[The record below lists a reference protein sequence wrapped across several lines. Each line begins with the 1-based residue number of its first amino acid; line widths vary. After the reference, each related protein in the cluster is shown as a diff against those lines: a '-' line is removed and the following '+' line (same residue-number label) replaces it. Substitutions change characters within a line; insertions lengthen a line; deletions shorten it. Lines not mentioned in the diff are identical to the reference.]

1 MLRQWTKGLAIM
13 ALAAALATNAAA
25 QDATEEA
32 LATEEAAAANAVVSG
47 LNQPRGLAYDSEG
60 NLYIAEAGSG
70 GDYVVA
76 ETEMGNTTAG
86 ATSQIKMIAPDGTES
101 VFLPN
106 ISSTANGPEALGVQ
120 SVAVGETSVWFVM
133 SEGAP
138 ISPFNTA
145 VVEIDRETYRVK
157 NFIDLY
163 TYEQENNPDGTEEIY
178 SNPNDIAVADDNTA
192 YIIDTGA
199 NTLYRFTEI
208 NGLEVV
214 RTWENT
220 VPSSVALGTNG
231 EIYVGFLGTEMA
243 PGAGYI
249 EHLDAQ
255 GEVIETFEGLT
266 SVTDVAVDAEG
277 NVYAVQLYTEMGEQG
292 PSFTS
297 GNVVRVN
304 AEGMTPVATGLNVPY
319 GLAISPEGEM
329 VVSTGTAFAGPGEGA
344 VVRVEL

>member
-1 MLRQWTKGLAIM
+1 MLRQWAKGMAIM

-25 QDATEEA
+25 QD
-32 LATEEAAAANAVVSG
+32 ATEEAAAANAVVSG

-60 NLYIAEAGSG
+60 NLYIAEPGTG
-70 GDYVVA
+70 GDLIIE

-86 ATSQIKMIAPDGTES
+86 ATSQIKRVAPDGTES
-101 VFLPN
+101 VFLPGFA
-106 ISSTANGPEALGVQ
+106 SLSRGPESLGVQ
-120 SVAVGETSVWFVM
+120 SVAVTDTSVWVVA

-138 ISPFNTA
+138 TNPFNTA
-145 VVEIDRETYRVK
+145 VIEIDRESYRVK

-199 NTLYRFTEI
+199 NTLYRFTQV

-220 VPSSVALGTNG
+220 VPSSVALGANG

-255 GEVIETFEGLT
+255 GTVIETFEGLT
-266 SVTDVAVDAEG
+266 TVTDVAVDAEG

-304 AEGMTPVATGLNVPY
+304 AEGMTPVATGLVVPY

-329 VVSTGTAFAGPGEGA
+329 VVSTGTAFAAPGEGA